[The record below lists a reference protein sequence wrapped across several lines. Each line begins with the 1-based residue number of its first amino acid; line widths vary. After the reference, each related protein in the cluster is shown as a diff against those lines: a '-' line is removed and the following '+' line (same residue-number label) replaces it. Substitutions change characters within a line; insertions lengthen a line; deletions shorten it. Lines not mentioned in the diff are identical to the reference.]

1 MALVG
6 DIQLQ
11 DSAVK
16 PPALDTSKKFSAEG
30 LTATTA
36 FAVTDAGAGST
47 VSTTGLITAKSS
59 NDVSGWLQTTKSDG
73 NVSLYLSNDA
83 DPYWKLKVSGT
94 ASDNF
99 LIANGLEAAAGVG
112 EYIALG
118 IGTAGAVG
126 IGKSAASNILDI
138 TYAHASTGGVVLTES
153 TNSIASKFISEAS
166 SGSIGTTTN
175 SKFGFRTNS
184 ATVGAFDTS
193 GKFWNWN

>member
-36 FAVTDAGAGST
+36 FAVTDGGAGTT

-59 NDVSGWLQTTKSDG
+59 NDISGWLQTTKADG

-83 DPYWKLKVSGT
+83 RPDWALKVAGT
-94 ASDNF
+94 ASDAF
-99 LIANGLEAAAGVG
+99 V
-112 EYIALG
+112 
-118 IGTAGAVG
+118 IG
-126 IGKSAASNILDI
+126 N
-138 TYAHASTGGVVLTES
+138 STGA
-153 TNSIASKFISEAS
+153 N
-166 SGSIGTTTN
+166 
-175 SKFGFRTNS
+175 
-184 ATVGAFDTS
+184 DTCQYLS
-193 GKFWNWN
+193 LIHI